1 MPKER
6 KATPIDRIVLPSLS
20 VATTPKTQ
28 PGQADPHR
36 KSAQPGNAQAR
47 SASPGAARRGA
58 VLCLL
63 SAVGFGLAAVLAKQC
78 RLSGI
83 SVPSML
89 TVRFALAA
97 AIFWAVVAWRRPSL
111 PTNRVLGVCIG
122 LGAVGYALQA
132 TFYFGALTS
141 IDASLVSLLLYI
153 YPALVMVLALALRRE
168 TLTRRRLAALACSIA
183 GLVLLLSTGGGT
195 GPAHLPGVL
204 LALGAAI
211 AYALYLT
218 VADGLPPGLD
228 LYLLSAIVCSS
239 AAISLGAAGWAA
251 GSLHAPTRTSGWF
264 WIALLTLVSTVIP
277 IMCLFA
283 GVRLVGASTAA
294 ILSCAEPAV
303 TVTSAALIYNE
314 RLTAIQAIGGAL
326 VLLAVVV
333 LQWRQKHGAG
343 AIEPDRPLGVDA
355 RVPV

>member
-1 MPKER
+1 
-6 KATPIDRIVLPSLS
+6 
-20 VATTPKTQ
+20 
-28 PGQADPHR
+28 
-36 KSAQPGNAQAR
+36 
-47 SASPGAARRGA
+47 
-58 VLCLL
+58 
-63 SAVGFGLAAVLAKQC
+63 
-78 RLSGI
+78 
-83 SVPSML
+83 
-89 TVRFALAA
+89 
-97 AIFWAVVAWRRPSL
+97 
-111 PTNRVLGVCIG
+111 
-122 LGAVGYALQA
+122 
-132 TFYFGALTS
+132 
-141 IDASLVSLLLYI
+141 
-153 YPALVMVLALALRRE
+153 
-168 TLTRRRLAALACSIA
+168 
-183 GLVLLLSTGGGT
+183 VLLLSTGGGT

-251 GSLHAPTRTSGWF
+251 GNLHAPTRTSGWF

-333 LQWRQKHGAG
+333 LQWRRNDDADD
-343 AIEPDRPLGVDA
+343 PDRPLGVDA